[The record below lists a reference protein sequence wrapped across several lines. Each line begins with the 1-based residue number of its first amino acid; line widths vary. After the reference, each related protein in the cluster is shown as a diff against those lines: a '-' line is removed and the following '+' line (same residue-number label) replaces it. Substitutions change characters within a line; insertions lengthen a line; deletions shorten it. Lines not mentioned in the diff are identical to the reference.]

1 MLLGT
6 LAALWRYPVKSLRGE
21 PLESAAVTE
30 SGIPG
35 DRATALFVR
44 RGHPREGKTFRGK
57 EHDRL
62 HLTLD
67 AGTAVEM
74 GARRGVE
81 LEPRT
86 AEHFFD
92 DAPISLLIDRWL
104 DSLNAHVGY
113 LVEPERF
120 RPNFF
125 VRASAGF
132 GASETDLEGAE
143 LALGAVRLRVRAP
156 IGRCVTTTYDPR
168 GGGAD
173 PEILRFVAQT
183 RESRM
188 GVYCDVL
195 EGGTVR
201 PGDPLVRIAPA

>member
-6 LAALWRYPVKSLRGE
+6 LAAIWRYPVKSLRAE
-21 PLESAAVTE
+21 ALERASVTV

-35 DRATALFVR
+35 DRATALFVL

-62 HLTLD
+62 HLA
-67 AGTAVEM
+67 AGAGAAVEL
-74 GARRGVE
+74 GALRGVE

-86 AEHFFD
+86 GEHFFD
-92 DAPISLLIDRWL
+92 DAPVSLLIDRWL

-113 LVEPERF
+113 PVEPERF
-120 RPNFF
+120 RPNFL
-125 VRASAGF
+125 VRAGDGF
-132 GASETDLEGAE
+132 GASEAELEGAE
-143 LALGAVRLRVRAP
+143 ILLGAVRLRVRGA

-168 GGGAD
+168 GGTAD
-173 PEILRFVAQT
+173 PEILRYVAQA
-183 RESRM
+183 RASQM

-195 EGGTVR
+195 EPGIVR
-201 PGDPLVRIAPA
+201 RGDPLVRIPAG